1 MSNNRVLIG
10 LRFFF
15 APLEPG
21 PGRGA
26 KIDNPLPTRFK
37 NKNKKTSP
45 DHKILPWF
53 RRVHSPRQPT
63 EF

>member
-1 MSNNRVLIG
+1 MSNNRVIIGSVPGSVPG

-26 KIDNPLPTRFK
+26 KIDNPLLTRRKK
-37 NKNKKTSP
+37 NKIKN
-45 DHKILPWF
+45 LPGSLNSA
-53 RRVHSPRQPT
+53 RV
-63 EF
+63 